1 VRKIV
6 EIHRLTPFPSS
17 GNLTNGAVTVVDGKT
32 KDVISASTIAKDAIK
47 AGYGESKNKVELSIC
62 ESGAGGKNSL
72 AQKVANELQA
82 RTGVKPDVSAPDGQT
97 ANPSSRNNST
107 GQITSGPLTAVP
119 DPAKGQSGEIKHF
132 TVEPKTKDK

>member
-1 VRKIV
+1 MA
-6 EIHRLTPFPSS
+6 H

-32 KDVISASTIAKDAIK
+32 KDVISAATIAKDAIK
-47 AGYGESKNKVELSIC
+47 AGYAESKNKVELSIC

-82 RTGVKPDVSAPDGQT
+82 RTGVKPDVSAPDGKT
-97 ANPSSRNNST
+97 ANPSSRNNSS